1 MVGNSC
7 VNNTIYAQNTATA
20 LSGSSSSG
28 SFQSFGNNI
37 VQTSST
43 SGTGLT
49 STSSSST
56 GGSPS
61 TSQTVVVQSSSAG
74 PVTTSSYTTNSAA
87 SVNPLTV
94 SSSSTSGSSSYIFD
108 ISNAGVMYFLQMF
121 GMASQIPA
129 NCQSFTPN
137 FICVSCVAGYS
148 LLSNGVCNQYNNV
161 NTNIN
166 SNTNSNSGSGS
177 TTITQTTTSS
187 ISSDPNCQV
196 PGIGNNGCQQCY
208 FSYYFNSTLQKCTTV
223 NPLCQTWTNQN
234 LCLTCYGGYSLTLN
248 GNCVVTGSGSSTSS
262 TSTTST
268 SNSGTSS
275 NANSGSGSTTVTQ
288 TATSSISSDPNCQV
302 PSNNGCQQCY
312 FSYYFNSTLQK
323 CMTVNPLCQ
332 TWTNQNLCLT
342 CYAGYSLTLNGNC
355 IITGSGSSTSSTS
368 TSSVS
373 NSGSSSNANSGS
385 GSTTI
390 TQTTTSSI
398 SSDPNCQVPGIGN
411 NGCQQCYFSYY
422 FNSTLQKCTTVNPL
436 CQTWTNQNLCL
447 TCYGGYSLTLNGNCV
462 VTGSG
467 SSTSSTSTASA
478 SNSGTSSS
486 SSSTTQQYAAVTSA
500 TDPFC

>member
-20 LSGSSSSG
+20 LSTSSSSG

-49 STSSSST
+49 STSSTSST
-56 GGSPS
+56 STAGSSS

-108 ISNAGVMYFLQMF
+108 TSNAGVMYFLQIF

-129 NCQSFTPN
+129 NCQSFTAN
-137 FICVSCVAGYS
+137 FICVGCVAGYT
-148 LLSNGVCNQYNNV
+148 LLSNGVCNQYNNI

-234 LCLTCYGGYSLTLN
+234 LCLTCYGGYSLTL
-248 GNCVVTGSGSSTSS
+248 SGS
-262 TSTTST
+262 
-268 SNSGTSS
+268 
-275 NANSGSGSTTVTQ
+275 
-288 TATSSISSDPNCQV
+288 
-302 PSNNGCQQCY
+302 
-312 FSYYFNSTLQK
+312 
-323 CMTVNPLCQ
+323 
-332 TWTNQNLCLT
+332 
-342 CYAGYSLTLNGNC
+342 
-355 IITGSGSSTSSTS
+355 
-368 TSSVS
+368 
-373 NSGSSSNANSGS
+373 
-385 GSTTI
+385 
-390 TQTTTSSI
+390 
-398 SSDPNCQVPGIGN
+398 
-411 NGCQQCYFSYY
+411 
-422 FNSTLQKCTTVNPL
+422 
-436 CQTWTNQNLCL
+436 
-447 TCYGGYSLTLNGNCV
+447 CV

-467 SSTSSTSTASA
+467 SSTSSTSTAST

-486 SSSTTQQYAAVTSA
+486 SSSTTQQYTTVTSA